1 MPTDNE
7 LDIEELD
14 DGSQMQDDTGTAQ
27 AVEKPEVS
35 ASSTE
40 QDVSNTVSDD
50 DTLSI
55 VRDVV
60 DKTKSEEAAASS
72 AKSEEAGLAGV
83 QDTTA
88 KQDNENF
95 SDVPFNKHPRFQA
108 VLGKLKDAEKHAE
121 LSRNIETFL
130 DESGLEREEAA
141 DGLRLMALVKTDPVK
156 AWSELRPWV
165 EGVIRAAGEVLPDDI
180 KAMVDQGQMTHDA
193 AIMLS
198 RERARSNSADAR
210 QSFAEKRAARQRE
223 FEAKEQTQSALT
235 QRMTVAQQW
244 EDDRRVKDPNF
255 DAKLPLIVE
264 EVKKL
269 QSMGWVPQTEE
280 AVAEQ
285 LRRAYASVNAKA
297 VRQAAPA
304 LAPKPATRPV
314 MGGQVNGAT
323 RAAPPKSTMD
333 IIQAEIAKRQA
344 G

>member
-1 MPTDNE
+1 MATEPENFEDM
-7 LDIEELD
+7 D
-14 DGSQMQDDTGTAQ
+14 DMASIPDDQGASQE
-27 AVEKPEVS
+27 VEQPKAS

-40 QDVSNTVSDD
+40 QDVSNTVADD

-60 DKTKSEEAAASS
+60 DKSKSEETAASS
-72 AKSEEAGLAGV
+72 AKPEEVGLADV
-83 QDTTA
+83 QDPS
-88 KQDNENF
+88 KKPDDENF

-121 LSRNIETFL
+121 LSRNIEQFL
-130 DESGLEREEAA
+130 DDSGLAREEAA

-156 AWSELRPWV
+156 AWAELRPWV

-180 KAMVDQGQMTHDA
+180 RAMVDQGQMTQEA
-193 AIMLS
+193 AMILS
-198 RERARSNSADAR
+198 RERARSNSVEAR
-210 QSFAEKRAARQRE
+210 QSFAEQRAARQR
-223 FEAKEQTQSALT
+223 QSETDRQAQAVVA
-235 QRMTVAQQW
+235 QRMTAAQAW

-255 DAKLPLIVE
+255 DTKLPLIID

-269 QSMGWVPQTEE
+269 QAMGWVPQTEE

-285 LRRAYASVNAKA
+285 LRRAYASVNAR
-297 VRQAAPA
+297 VPRTAPA
-304 LAPKPATRPV
+304 QAKPSTRPV

-323 RAAPPKSTMD
+323 RAAAPVRTID
-333 IIQAEIAKRQA
+333 IIRAEVEKRA